1 MYSGKE
7 RLLGNIRAAYTY
19 FKQSPK
25 DDGAKL
31 SYSPR
36 YGDSAE
42 RLKGELNVTFPKNRR
57 SHSGARAAAGRMQL
71 PSL

>member
-19 FKQSPK
+19 FKRSPK

-42 RLKGELNVTFPKNRR
+42 RLKGELNVTVPKNR